1 MGAEKQ
7 KDLFDRTIKDFLDLM
22 ILNNINENLLIK
34 NIPFK
39 DIIIEVI
46 RDIINKSKD
55 NKKDRKQEIINKKKI
70 N

>member
-55 NKKDRKQEIINKKKI
+55 NKKDRKQEIINKK
-70 N
+70 